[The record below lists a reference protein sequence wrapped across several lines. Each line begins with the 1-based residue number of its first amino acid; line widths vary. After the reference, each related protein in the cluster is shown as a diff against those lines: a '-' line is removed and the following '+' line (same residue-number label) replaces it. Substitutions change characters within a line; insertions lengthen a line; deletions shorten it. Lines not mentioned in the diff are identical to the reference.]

1 MSVKVIQITIPSE
14 NILPDIINSF
24 SPEDNYQMLK
34 IGCEGTKYVLII
46 DELITVI
53 K

>member
-1 MSVKVIQITIPSE
+1 MSVKLIKITIPCE
-14 NILPDIINSF
+14 LPDIINSF